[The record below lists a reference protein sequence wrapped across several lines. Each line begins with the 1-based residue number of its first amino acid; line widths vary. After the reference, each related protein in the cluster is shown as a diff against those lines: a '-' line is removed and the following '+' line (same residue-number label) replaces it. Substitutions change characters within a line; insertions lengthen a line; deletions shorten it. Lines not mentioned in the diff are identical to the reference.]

1 MHEIW
6 LLSSSF
12 RTTRRIDPHHDR
24 CVSAQCLGDDSRLA
38 FRELPKDLY
47 SLPRMRDSGQMN
59 TPVSPESL
67 LHAALNGGRDHPATP
82 RTPKAIADEA
92 AAAVAAGA
100 QVIHFHPFDASG
112 RQTFDDVAVSATLR
126 EVRAVCPGIP
136 ISLSTSAEIEPDP
149 QKRLTLIAGWTEL
162 PDLVSANQGE
172 AGIRE
177 VCEMLIG
184 RGVGIEA
191 GLLSVDDVTSFVGS
205 GLTDRCERVLVET
218 TETDPDRALTDAA
231 AIERVIAEADI
242 ELPQVHHGEGIA
254 SWVVNAR
261 AIRRGHGIR
270 TGLEDTPVL
279 IDGSQAAGNGELV
292 AVAAGLLAELGS

>member
-1 MHEIW
+1 M
-6 LLSSSF
+6 
-12 RTTRRIDPHHDR
+12 
-24 CVSAQCLGDDSRLA
+24 
-38 FRELPKDLY
+38 
-47 SLPRMRDSGQMN
+47 PR
-59 TPVSPESL
+59 
-67 LHAALNGGRDHPATP
+67 
-82 RTPKAIADEA
+82 
-92 AAAVAAGA
+92 
-100 QVIHFHPFDASG
+100 
-112 RQTFDDVAVSATLR
+112 
-126 EVRAVCPGIP
+126 
-136 ISLSTSAEIEPDP
+136 AEIEPDP

-162 PDLVSANQGE
+162 PDLVSATLGE
-172 AGIRE
+172 AGIRD
-177 VCEMLIG
+177 VREMLIG

-279 IDGSQAAGNGELV
+279 VDGSQAAGNGELV